1 MIALLSFWLLGWLVG
16 DRCVSEML
24 AQFKTSVKR
33 CGYRPEQLSTPEEA
47 TVACIS
53 QHGLPRQEAS
63 RLLDT
68 RSNLNARANAAKRES
83 ENVRLLW
90 EPTEAVS
97 RCCCCVGSIKEDG
110 RWNVLV
116 GHAVLLGEAAGQ
128 VVHVAGNVH
137 LIKEII
143 I

>member
-1 MIALLSFWLLGWLVG
+1 
-16 DRCVSEML
+16 ML

-33 CGYRPEQLSTPEEA
+33 CRYRPEQLSTPEEA

-90 EPTEAVS
+90 EPTEACRVV
-97 RCCCCVGSIKEDG
+97 VGLIKEEDG

-137 LIKEII
+137 LIK
-143 I
+143 